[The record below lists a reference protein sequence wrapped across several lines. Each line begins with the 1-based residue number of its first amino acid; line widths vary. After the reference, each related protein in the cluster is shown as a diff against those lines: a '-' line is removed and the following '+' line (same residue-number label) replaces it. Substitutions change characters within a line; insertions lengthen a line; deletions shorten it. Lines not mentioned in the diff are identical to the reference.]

1 MNSINERNLA
11 IVLAFIKPVDVLMWA
26 SLKGEA
32 EKWERIEPS
41 GVRGTMNAHAELR
54 PYEPIPHLVSA
65 GVQEILTILSKRD
78 DALDVLVDGQPVA
91 GALMNWNNFIR
102 V

>member
-1 MNSINERNLA
+1 
-11 IVLAFIKPVDVLMWA
+11 
-26 SLKGEA
+26 
-32 EKWERIEPS
+32 
-41 GVRGTMNAHAELR
+41 
-54 PYEPIPHLVSA
+54 
-65 GVQEILTILSKRD
+65 VQEILTILSKRD